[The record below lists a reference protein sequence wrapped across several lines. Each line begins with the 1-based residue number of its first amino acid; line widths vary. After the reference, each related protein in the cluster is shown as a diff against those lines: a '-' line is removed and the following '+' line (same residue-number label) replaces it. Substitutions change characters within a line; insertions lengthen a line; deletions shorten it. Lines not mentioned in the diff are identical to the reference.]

1 MVDEQ
6 VERLQEAL
14 RERWGNRRGAKVER
28 YVGKFWGR
36 ERREGKITG
45 VVEGNHGNYTVSI
58 EVHEQG
64 AVMSK
69 CSCYIGKNGYCHHCA
84 ALGLTFLADPNSFVA
99 IKKVEKTAV
108 SDLDTLQSYLNGITL
123 DELIKQMRQKGI
135 TQKAFC
141 EAVGMSTRHLT
152 AVKSAESRNHRY
164 HELGAIKLAVLWML
178 ENFGKQVGKN

>member
-1 MVDEQ
+1 MADET
-6 VERLQEAL
+6 VERLQNML
-14 RERWGNRRGAKVER
+14 REKWGSRSGVKVER

-36 ERREGKITG
+36 ERREGKITA

-58 EVHEQG
+58 EAHEQG
-64 AVMSK
+64 AVTSA
-69 CSCYIGKNGYCHHCA
+69 CSCYIGKHGYCHHCA
-84 ALGLTFLADPNSFVA
+84 ALALTFLAEPDSFVA

-108 SDLDTLQSYLNGITL
+108 SDLDTLRAYLDGITL
-123 DELIKQMRQKGI
+123 DELIKQMRAKGI

-178 ENFGKQVGKN
+178 ENFEKHAGKN